1 MIELRRLEGFY
12 WVAKLRGYTRAARAF
27 SYPISQPGVHQQV
40 SKLEAEIGVELF
52 ERVAKDEVR
61 LTAAGERLYDFCAP
75 FLEQLP
81 AVVDAIKSAGYS
93 GVLRIDASG
102 LVLRQLLPRWVR
114 ELRCRHPAIQ
124 VDLREIEVPDFDR
137 LRKGSAH
144 LIVDYFAHVP
154 ETCEAT
160 RVATS
165 YAFLIL
171 PAGHPAARRR
181 AVDLGS
187 LRNQPFVSY
196 HPELPQHALQME
208 AVKRRIGVP
217 ARTLS
222 ASSVDSI
229 LAFVQAGLGFS
240 VVPWLDRH
248 GPALAGVTVKR
259 QRGPGTEFPISAVA
273 WRASPPHPLV
283 EAALATAPKREA

>member
-1 MIELRRLEGFY
+1 MIELGRLEGFY

-40 SKLEAEIGVELF
+40 KKLEAQIGVELF

-61 LTAAGERLYDFCAP
+61 LTAAGERLYAFCAP

-81 AVVDAIKSAGYS
+81 AVVDAIKSATFE

-102 LVLRQLLPRWVR
+102 LVLRQLLPRWAR
-114 ELRCRHPAIQ
+114 ELRRRHPAIQ
-124 VDLREIEVPDFDR
+124 IDLREIEVPDFDR

-144 LIVDYFAHVP
+144 LVVDHIAQVP
-154 ETCEAT
+154 DACAAV

-171 PAGHPAARRR
+171 PAAHPAARKRS
-181 AVDLGS
+181 VDLAN
-187 LRNQPFVSY
+187 LRGEPFVSY
-196 HPELPQHALQME
+196 HPDLPQHALQME
-208 AVKRRIGVP
+208 AVRRRIGVP

-240 VVPWLDRH
+240 VVPWLDRR
-248 GPALAGVTVKR
+248 GPALPGVSVRR
-259 QRGPGTEFPISAVA
+259 QRGPGTEFPIRAVH
-273 WRASPPHPLV
+273 WHTSPPHPLV
-283 EAALATAPKREA
+283 EAALAAAPK

>member
-1 MIELRRLEGFY
+1 MIDLGRLEGFY

-27 SYPISQPGVHQQV
+27 SYPITQPGVHQQV
-40 SKLEAEIGVELF
+40 KKLEAQLGVELF

-81 AVVDAIKSAGYS
+81 AVVDAIKSASFG

-114 ELRCRHPAIQ
+114 ELRRRHPAIQ

-144 LIVDYFAHVP
+144 LIVDHVSQVP
-154 ETCEAT
+154 DACEAV

-165 YAFLIL
+165 YAFLTL
-171 PAGHPAARRR
+171 PRAHPAASKRS
-181 AVDLGS
+181 VDLAS
-187 LRNQPFVSY
+187 LRGEPFVSY
-196 HPELPQHALQME
+196 HPDLPQHALQME
-208 AVKRRIGVP
+208 AVRRRIGVP
-217 ARTLS
+217 KRTLS

-240 VVPWLDRH
+240 VVPWLDQR
-248 GPALAGVTVKR
+248 GPALAGVSVRR
-259 QRGPGTEFPISAVA
+259 QRGAGTEFPISAVQ
-273 WRASPPHPLV
+273 WRTSPPHPLV
-283 EAALATAPKREA
+283 EAALAAAPE